1 MLREF
6 IVSGHR
12 DHIRPAIEAA
22 RKERLRFVVLRRL
35 RRLDIGDGGF
45 AGALVFRGVEGD
57 LLALHQPTHSG
68 ALKRGGVD
76 ENVLAA
82 IVRLNEA
89 EAFLVVVEFHGAR
102 IHRSIPFADLGALDP
117 KTRGCA
123 T

>member
-1 MLREF
+1 MTPNETIKNLQGV
-6 IVSGHR
+6 IC
-12 DHIRPAIEAA
+12 P
-22 RKERLRFVVLRRL
+22 VVTP
-35 RRLDIGDGGF
+35 F
-45 AGALVFRGVEGD
+45 N
-57 LLALHQPTHSG
+57 
-68 ALKRGGVD
+68 KRGGVD